1 MDNTNFQKVRD
12 LIDKNDKIAIAL
24 GKDASV
30 DNMAAALTLNLA
42 LTQLGKKPTVVSV
55 TQPLVEH
62 SSLVGINNVK
72 STYSGDGGDLVV
84 SFPYKEG
91 EIEKVSYTIE
101 EGFLN
106 IVVKAGQHGLT
117 FEEQD
122 VQFKR
127 GGGQLQLL
135 IAIGVQRLSDLTGLF
150 DEEALKTAA
159 VINIDNSDANE
170 GYGDVALLTP
180 KSITELVAS
189 LLYELSIEPD
199 IDMAQNLLHGIA
211 AGTDNFQNPNTD
223 FTAFELAASLM
234 RKGAVR
240 STRVQPRTQDTE
252 ALQSLVQRPTPM
264 QRPNLTRPPL
274 ARPQPATQLQ
284 RPTQQPR
291 QFNDQAMQNNFPRRD
306 SQQDLQQKRN
316 QIQEM
321 LKREQQNQQ
330 APNAQ
335 PNTAP
340 SVDRGPTR
348 KPPTDWLTPKV
359 YKGSTDLNN

>member
-1 MDNTNFQKVRD
+1 MDNNNFQKVRD

-24 GKDASV
+24 GKDASI
-30 DNMAAALTLNLA
+30 DSMAAALTISLA

-55 TQPLVEH
+55 SEPLVEH
-62 SSLVGINNVK
+62 SSLIGINNVK
-72 STYSGDGGDLVV
+72 STFSGDGGDLVV

-101 EGFLN
+101 SGFLN
-106 IVVKAGQHGLT
+106 IVVKAGQLGLT
-117 FEEQD
+117 FQEQD

-135 IAIGVQRLSDLTGLF
+135 IAIGAQRLADLTGFF
-150 DEEALKTAA
+150 DEEALKNAA

-170 GYGDVALLTP
+170 GYGDIPLLTP
-180 KSITELVAS
+180 KSISELIAT

-199 IDMAQNLLHGIA
+199 IDMSQNLLNGIA

-223 FTAFELAASLM
+223 FTTFELAASLM

-240 STRVQPRTQDTE
+240 SARVQPRAQDTE

-274 ARPQPATQLQ
+274 ARPQSQTTQ
-284 RPTQQPR
+284 RPAAQPR
-291 QFNDQAMQNNFPRRD
+291 QFNDQAMQNNLPRRD

-330 APNAQ
+330 APSVQ

-340 SVDRGPTR
+340 ASDQGPTR